1 MSSISDIWAL
11 QKSIGSMHVYVMG
24 INAGIILFYLLYR
37 RDCFFNIFAIS
48 NPAPC
53 LLLLGFAVMPFYY
66 ILEAY
71 TTVNFCRAFLHYTC
85 KYLIHHILTISLTF
99 TVFQHSFFNFFTLLT
114 PTVHGLM
121 NLGYYYNPNLEY
133 IMCRWYAALSVFSL
147 VFFALIWWKDKEN
160 KKGATQITIIGLAL
174 AYNNLNTP
182 ELIEMCEI
190 TPNVQLGIRE
200 EFIHCLGFGL
210 IAILLKR
217 YSKRKEIVKIGV

>member
-1 MSSISDIWAL
+1 
-11 QKSIGSMHVYVMG
+11 
-24 INAGIILFYLLYR
+24 
-37 RDCFFNIFAIS
+37 
-48 NPAPC
+48 
-53 LLLLGFAVMPFYY
+53 
-66 ILEAY
+66 
-71 TTVNFCRAFLHYTC
+71 
-85 KYLIHHILTISLTF
+85 
-99 TVFQHSFFNFFTLLT
+99 
-114 PTVHGLM
+114 
-121 NLGYYYNPNLEY
+121 
-133 IMCRWYAALSVFSL
+133 MCRWYAALSVFSL